1 MQPWMAPI
9 NGISLERYA
18 ELSAELGD
26 TTNPDLQ
33 ADIVAR
39 HGVHRVDWEAAKQGW
54 TARMS
59 DMALMGR
66 VATAF
71 MPLYQAALAR
81 RSGGAPSVSFDEFV
95 AMSGAAKAFGVEG
108 MLGHYGV
115 SMTDWTQIAGHWTN
129 QVAQNPMQYGG
140 YGMLVEQEGT
150 RIREGGTPKPISVS
164 KGASGPRPAASAQP
178 APAIGVGTHVLVLW
192 SDGQRYPGA
201 VVQSAQGQHLVAFP
215 DGRQIWVPA
224 QYVSAR

>member
-1 MQPWMAPI
+1 MAPI
-9 NGISLERYA
+9 NGITLERYA

-54 TARMS
+54 AARMADLS
-59 DMALMGR
+59 LTGR
-66 VATAF
+66 VGNAF
-71 MPLYQAALAR
+71 RPLYQAALAR
-81 RSGGAPSVSFDEFV
+81 RSGAAPSVSFDEFV
-95 AMSGAAKAFGVEG
+95 AMSGAAKAFGVDG
-108 MLGHYGV
+108 MLAHYGI
-115 SMTDWTQIAGHWTN
+115 SMSDWTQISAHWTDQAREN
-129 QVAQNPMQYGG
+129 PAQFGD

-150 RIREGGTPKPISVS
+150 RLREGGAPKPASVS
-164 KGASGPRPAASAQP
+164 KGASGPRPLASAE
-178 APAIGVGTHVLVLW
+178 AGGEVSVGSSVLVLW

-215 DGRQIWVPA
+215 DGRQVWVLA
-224 QYVSAR
+224 EYVSPR